1 MATHIAEYTPEL
13 PPEDWAAI
21 HEFVRAAVADCMG
34 RIPYA
39 PRVLL
44 RVCSRH
50 VRWCWRAA
58 GLPLERGVVFH
69 PEVVGEFIDHGC
81 PDWSR
86 PTAANA
92 RSLLLRMSGELMP
105 PGSQPVRLPPMWAA
119 HPLHPYT
126 ATEVSALRSWA
137 AGQITQTRLVQCHV
151 LLALGFGAGLSAVE
165 VADLRTGHLHVDADG
180 VLVEVV
186 GRRARFV
193 PVLAEWESV
202 LIDLA
207 DAAMRP
213 DLYVFGGPRRKT
225 SHKNTVTNFVRATN
239 TGRVYPRL
247 QRMRVTW
254 IVGHLA
260 AGSPVKALMQA
271 AGVDSL
277 DALNRYLRFVPDA
290 DVKAYRAA
298 FRDGEGGVSQP

>member
-1 MATHIAEYTPEL
+1 MAAAITNYTPDL

-21 HEFVRAAVADCMG
+21 APFVRAAVTDCMG
-34 RIPYA
+34 KVPYS
-39 PRVLL
+39 PRELFKAAT
-44 RVCSRH
+44 RH
-50 VRWCWRAA
+50 VWWCWRAA

-69 PEVVGEFIDHGC
+69 PEVIGEFIDHGC

-86 PTAANA
+86 PTAANR
-92 RSLLLRMSGELMP
+92 RSLLLRMSGLLMP
-105 PGSQPVRLPPMWAA
+105 AGSRPVRLPAMWAA
-119 HPLHPYT
+119 RPLPPYT
-126 ATEVSALRSWA
+126 ATEVVALRSWA
-137 AGQITQTRLVQCHV
+137 AGQTTQTRLVQCHV
-151 LLALGFGAGLSAVE
+151 LLALGFGAGLSAAE
-165 VADLRTGHLHVDADG
+165 VADLRTGNVHVDSEG

-186 GRRARFV
+186 GNRARMV

-202 LIDLA
+202 LADLA

-213 DLYVFGGPRRKT
+213 DLYVFGGPRRKV
-225 SHKNTVTNFVRATN
+225 SHKNTVSNFVRATN
-239 TGRVYPRL
+239 IGRVQPSL

-254 IVGHLA
+254 IVGHLV

-277 DALNRYLRFVPDA
+277 EALNRYLRFVPNA

-298 FRDGEGGVSQP
+298 FRNGDGGAQ